1 MSDDR
6 IHRHEWENGHCKV
19 CGLSRK
25 ETESEPPPAQMSRS
39 ELSERLDKIENRIR
53 EAANGI
59 QATLLVI
66 CALLLLLLMRG
77 CS

>member
-1 MSDDR
+1 MSDER
-6 IHRHEWENGHCKV
+6 IHRHEWENGRCKV

-25 ETESEPPPAQMSRS
+25 ETEGEAPPAQMSRT
-39 ELSERLDKIENRIR
+39 ELGERLDKIENRIR

-59 QATLLVI
+59 YALLFLI
-66 CALLLLLLMRG
+66 AALLLLLLLRG